1 MPNHQNKRKS
11 RVDRHRRSLLSG
23 ILNQL
28 SELASKLRNLDLTRA
43 DQDKFRQV
51 IAGALIYYFEM
62 FKPREGHDELPLVDP
77 REEGWCDGGLDEVCL
92 DHLIAAAIDA
102 VERCGQRQEES
113 EFNVPRPPLSPG
125 QVCDF

>member
-51 IAGALIYYFEM
+51 IAGALIGTM
-62 FKPREGHDELPLVDP
+62 V
-77 REEGWCDGGLDEVCL
+77 
-92 DHLIAAAIDA
+92 A
-102 VERCGQRQEES
+102 VWLYSRMYDNARAGQLLES
-113 EFNVPRPPLSPG
+113 
-125 QVCDF
+125 